1 MDGQPRLAEALA
13 RVGEYSED
21 LIAAI
26 EKFDNYTITDQRD
39 AHTLCQTLARYPFL
53 HRDERKERQGRS
65 PLPMLLA
72 FFQQVRNQEAFA
84 ILSEQGIPQLIRIFD
99 QRASLPE
106 LGSSDLLFLLKILAM
121 YRVREG
127 TDRIIQAIR
136 EGYEPD
142 GYLWSV
148 ILGQFRPDHPDSSY
162 LVKALGDDLPKQAFV
177 SVAFLD
183 CANQLAIG
191 GVVQRHPFDSEDGIA
206 LIEKWIQSS
215 DPNEYSYACSAATGL
230 PFLTH
235 PARDRLLD
243 RAGQHPDRSVQMEAL
258 WAQAKLGRPDAIE
271 HLRRLCLDPGASATA
286 RAYLEELG
294 LREAVPAE
302 ANEPDFQAV
311 AEMSHWLAHPN
322 EFGRPP
328 DEVEL
333 YDTRV
338 LFWPPTQDRRRLWLI
353 KYRYRGEDRK
363 ADDIGVGMV
372 GSVIFALFGEAT
384 ADLVPED
391 IYALHCCWELEM
403 NNDERKPE
411 ERSIRAGRELLA
423 QDNEGFDEPDQ

>member
-1 MDGQPRLAEALA
+1 
-13 RVGEYSED
+13 
-21 LIAAI
+21 
-26 EKFDNYTITDQRD
+26 
-39 AHTLCQTLARYPFL
+39 
-53 HRDERKERQGRS
+53 
-65 PLPMLLA
+65 MLLA
-72 FFQQVRNQEAFA
+72 FFQQVGNQEAFA
-84 ILSEQGIPQLIRIFD
+84 ILSEQGIPQLIRIFN

-148 ILGQFRPDHPDSSY
+148 IFGQFRPDHPDSSY
-162 LVKALGDDLPKQAFV
+162 LVKALGDDPPKQAFV

-243 RAGQHPDRSVQMEAL
+243 LAGQHPDRSVQMEAL
-258 WAQAKLGRPDAIE
+258 WAQAKLGRPEASE
-271 HLRRLCLDPGASATA
+271 HLRRLCLDPRASATA

-294 LREAVPAE
+294 LREALPAE

-311 AEMSHWLAHPN
+311 AGMSHWLAHPN
-322 EFGRPP
+322 
-328 DEVEL
+328 
-333 YDTRV
+333 T
-338 LFWPPTQDRRRLWLI
+338 T
-353 KYRYRGEDRK
+353 
-363 ADDIGVGMV
+363 
-372 GSVIFALFGEAT
+372 
-384 ADLVPED
+384 
-391 IYALHCCWELEM
+391 
-403 NNDERKPE
+403 
-411 ERSIRAGRELLA
+411 LA
-423 QDNEGFDEPDQ
+423 SW